1 MDKKIRTNEKIW
13 YLNQINFFKC
23 LRKDEIERLN
33 RVTIMKDI
41 KAKQVLYM
49 QGEPGENVYLLKR
62 GMVKISKTLYD
73 GNELIL
79 SIIKPGEIFGEL
91 EVIDKESRHAQA
103 VAYSH
108 VLICIISRQELI
120 KMISSNPELGLRLT
134 KIIGFRRR
142 VIENRL
148 ENLVFRSVIEK
159 LAALLLELK
168 DQFGKETEAGVLI
181 DITLT
186 HKDLANLIGASRT
199 TVSENLCNFI
209 TQGIIRKAG
218 RRFIINNPN
227 YLHDL
232 LTS

>member
-1 MDKKIRTNEKIW
+1 MDKKNRSNEKIW
-13 YLNQINFFKC
+13 YLNQINFFKG
-23 LRKDEIERLN
+23 LPKREIERLN
-33 RVTIMKDI
+33 RVTIMKDF

-79 SIIKPGEIFGEL
+79 SIIKSGEIFGEL
-91 EVIDKESRHAQA
+91 EVIDKESRHTQA
-103 VAYSH
+103 VAYSQ
-108 VLICIISRQELI
+108 VLICIINRQELI
-120 KMISSNPELGLRLT
+120 KMVRSNPELGFRLT

-148 ENLVFRSVIEK
+148 ENLVFRSVTEK

-168 DQFGKETEAGVLI
+168 DQFGKDTESGVLI

-199 TVSENLCNFI
+199 TVSENLSNFMA
-209 TQGIIRKAG
+209 QGIISKTG

-227 YLHDL
+227 YLHEL